1 MVIFPDVEKVLVAG
15 LKTALTSR
23 VEPVAAAVHVST
35 IKPAPDV
42 FPYPTAIVTIRSD
55 GGQMLDPVRKTERIG
70 INVWCSGTQAYEN
83 ASELA
88 HLVTALMKSLTGD
101 AIKYIDNILS
111 PIRIDEES
119 TEEHRYMTF
128 ELVVKGSMLAVT
140 P

>member
-1 MVIFPDVEKVLVAG
+1 MVIFPDVEMVLVAG
-15 LKTALTSR
+15 LKTALASR
-23 VEPVAAAVHVST
+23 TEPVADSVHVST

-42 FPYPTAIVTIRSD
+42 SPYPTAIVTIRSD
-55 GGQMLDPVRKTERIG
+55 GGPVMDDVRKTERIG

-101 AIKYIDNILS
+101 SIKYVNNVLS

-128 ELVVKGSMLAVT
+128 ELIVKGSTL
-140 P
+140 